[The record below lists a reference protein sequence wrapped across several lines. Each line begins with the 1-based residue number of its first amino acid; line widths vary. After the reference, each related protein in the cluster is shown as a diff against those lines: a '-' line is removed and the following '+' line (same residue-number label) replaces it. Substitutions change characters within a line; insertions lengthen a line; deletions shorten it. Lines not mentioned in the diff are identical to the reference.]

1 METETLFALGVLAII
16 FIVRLVAAIAIYK
29 ALRARIVRSP
39 GSPARRVLFTML
51 FLGIAA
57 AAQASDC
64 TGDIR
69 ARDAPIHLVG
79 EFTNMRHTEEHA
91 YGYSV
96 ELWRSGKCL
105 FGLFL
110 ASEGLAGDTPTG
122 LIENLKFDSRTGAI
136 AFVARLTL
144 GRLTARGL
152 DNVESRDVYRF
163 TGKLNEDSL
172 RGTVRHTNALLP
184 QHPGESAAL
193 VLRRSRQHADAL
205 RSVATFREWEREVR
219 RMLELRGPKW

>member
-1 METETLFALGVLAII
+1 MFRSLFSVM
-16 FIVRLVAAIAIYK
+16 V
-29 ALRARIVRSP
+29 
-39 GSPARRVLFTML
+39 
-51 FLGIAA
+51 FLGLAA
-57 AAQASDC
+57 GAHASDC
-64 TGDIR
+64 AGDIR
-69 ARDAPIHLVG
+69 LRDAPIDLVG
-79 EFTNMRHTEEHA
+79 EFTNMRYTEEHA

-110 ASEGLAGDTPTG
+110 AAEGLAGDTPTG
-122 LIENLKFDSRTGAI
+122 LIENLKFDSRSGAI

-144 GRLTARGL
+144 GRLTAKNL

-163 TGKLNEDSL
+163 SGKLNKNSL
-172 RGTVRHTNALLP
+172 RGTVHHTNALLP
-184 QHPGESAAL
+184 QHPGESATV
-193 VLRRSRQHADAL
+193 VLRRSQKNTDAL

>member
-1 METETLFALGVLAII
+1 MLRSLFSVM
-16 FIVRLVAAIAIYK
+16 V
-29 ALRARIVRSP
+29 
-39 GSPARRVLFTML
+39 
-51 FLGIAA
+51 FLGFAA

-69 ARDAPIHLVG
+69 LRDAPIDLVG
-79 EFTNMRHTEEHA
+79 EFTNMRYTEEHA

-136 AFVARLTL
+136 AFLARLTM
-144 GRLTARGL
+144 GRLTAKDL

-163 TGKLNEDSL
+163 TGKLSRTWL

-184 QHPGESAAL
+184 QHPGVSAAL
-193 VLRRSRQHADAL
+193 VLRRSREHADAL